1 MQYYIYNNL
10 NSQNEYQKVFVDGI
24 LAADREIAIGKELF
38 EIFTTFSSEPPVGAL
53 PLNGYEITGCISKLP
68 EFWSQCIRRKENG
81 TIPWVSSLSTYNQ
94 ISGAQNGNCGYFY
107 IQGDNNGTIKLP
119 CLNTVV
125 LTNNIDLNNSNELF
139 GSYVSGDVGY
149 HIHNNK
155 FEFKINDTGSRTIQD
170 SYYNITSGS
179 YWVGGDSDGSRRQLL
194 SGVSSGKTNYTFT
207 TSYTNIAAGNIQCI
221 PANIKVYY
229 WIQVFSSYIT
239 QDSNGKLQ
247 VISNNST
254 SGYIESLDPIVE
266 SKLSNI
272 VKDLLPT
279 ISSSIAAQISANVL
293 SSLNI
298 DLYYNTLANDIQT
311 NKNNI
316 HNLRNDL
323 QILSTYIQN
332 LNLNIPQDII
342 QNIQVLTS
350 NVNTL
355 SSNVNVLSTNVNT
368 ISASLNREIESIA
381 IEPTSVLANFLTV
394 DYNNSTKT
402 RVLTTKQDMP
412 TGIIKLTSPH
422 INGYEIVTSN
432 IDIDIDNNILQNIKT
447 DIHSISTAMNNKI
460 ENIVVDDTK
469 LLSNFIQIQKN
480 NSTVTLSMPTY
491 IPTGIIEITD
501 NGKWNYNMY
510 ATKQCSAAISI
521 TENGY

>member
-24 LAADREIAIGKELF
+24 QAADREIAIGKELF
-38 EIFTTFSSEPPVGAL
+38 EIFTTFSSEPPIGSL
-53 PLNGYEITGCISKLP
+53 PLNGYEITECSSKLP
-68 EFWSQCIRRKENG
+68 EFWSQCVRRKENG
-81 TIPWVSSLSTYNQ
+81 TIPCVSDLDTYNQ
-94 ISGAQNGNCGYFY
+94 ILSTQNGNCGYFY
-107 IQGDNNGTIKLP
+107 IQDDNNGTVKLP
-119 CLNTVV
+119 CINTAI
-125 LTNNIDLNNSNELF
+125 LTNIM
-139 GSYVSGDVGY
+139 
-149 HIHNNK
+149 
-155 FEFKINDTGSRTIQD
+155 
-170 SYYNITSGS
+170 
-179 YWVGGDSDGSRRQLL
+179 QLE
-194 SGVSSGKTNYTFT
+194 
-207 TSYTNIAAGNIQCI
+207 IGNIQTKPNYLSNTTI
-221 PANIKVYY
+221 EFSEQLQVNPAHINVYY

-239 QDSNGKLQ
+239 QDSSGKLQ
-247 VISNNST
+247 VISNNNT

-272 VKDLLPT
+272 VKDLFST
-279 ISSSIAAQISANVL
+279 ISSSIVAQVSANVL

-311 NKNNI
+311 NKNSI

-323 QILSTYIQN
+323 QILSTYIQD
-332 LNLNIPQDII
+332 LNINIPQNII
-342 QNIQVLTS
+342 QDIQVLTS
-350 NVNTL
+350 NVDTL
-355 SSNVNVLSTNVNT
+355 SSNVNVLSTNVDT
-368 ISASLNREIESIA
+368 ISASLNKEIESIA